1 MKELNVIERTGRL
14 DGRGAGREC
23 VSAITKEPR
32 HFFHLAHVP
41 RVDRAV
47 PVERCLS
54 NCRVAQ
60 HAHRPLERFVV
71 NSTGLIC
78 IAGCAVG
85 RFGATAERAPRFK
98 PTICFPS
105 AEHVTAALP
114 QGSVREIKV
123 SPNPRESFKLCQDA
137 HSAASNLVEAP
148 VQIGAWAETNGATA

>member
-1 MKELNVIERTGRL
+1 VQSQKSPAISVTLLTSHESIGPYRSSAACLVAGLHNMSTARL
-14 DGRGAGREC
+14 S
-23 VSAITKEPR
+23 V
-32 HFFHLAHVP
+32 
-41 RVDRAV
+41 
-47 PVERCLS
+47 
-54 NCRVAQ
+54 
-60 HAHRPLERFVV
+60 FVV
-71 NSTGLIC
+71 NSTGLVC

-137 HSAASNLVEAP
+137 HSAASNLAEAP